1 MWLKPLCYQLM
12 NYNAV
17 KEKTIDTISYV
28 SAQFYQRGAAVHKYF
43 LKNVINIGL
52 IYYETSRDVGWPLK
66 AISKSSICG
75 PFQTGEGIGHAMN

>member
-1 MWLKPLCYQLM
+1 M

-43 LKNVINIGL
+43 LKML
-52 IYYETSRDVGWPLK
+52 STLD
-66 AISKSSICG
+66 
-75 PFQTGEGIGHAMN
+75 